1 MKKILIYI
9 LFLGFVVVFQ
19 SCGDDEQKPS
29 TTDNIESNTVDFQP
43 GERVEY
49 TPSKDVDIQQYNLNQ
64 QKALGV
70 SRTPCDTLALKEF
83 VLNHFEQGTYLVDF
97 DKTFTYNIPRSA
109 VIYYNKGGNYIFGVI
124 AKSKP
129 GERLIE
135 PDNIVGYNQSYIDL
149 DSTDLGVAF
158 FYLTLFECTGN
169 SFLVLWE
176 TPIPSHGGLRDM
188 KLDRWAYKGTQYMK
202 IDFYYARGSGHIDYN
217 YFFLKGI
224 RERPHLL
231 MTYKGIDFQRTLA
244 NVNNDEFPDYYEY
257 LYVNTGDR
265 IAVVDSIPF
274 YWSPKDSAYIS
285 KRDRRLSRP
294 Y

>member
-1 MKKILIYI
+1 MKKILICI
-9 LFLGFVVVFQ
+9 LLIGFIVILQ
-19 SCGDDEQKPS
+19 SCGDDEQKPE
-29 TTDNIESNTVDFQP
+29 TTDNIESNTVEFEP
-43 GERVEY
+43 GERVAY
-49 TPSKDVDIQQYNLNQ
+49 TPPKDQDIQAYNLKQ
-64 QKALGV
+64 QRAIIGFR
-70 SRTPCDTLALKEF
+70 SPSDTLALKEF
-83 VLNHFEQGTYLVDF
+83 VVNHYEQGTYLVDF
-97 DKTFTYNIPRSA
+97 DNTFTYNLSKSA
-109 VIYYNKGGNYIFGVI
+109 VVYYNKGGNFVFGVV

-129 GERLIE
+129 GERLIK

-158 FYLTLFECTGN
+158 FYLTLFEFTGS
-169 SFLVLWE
+169 SFQVIWE

-188 KLDRWAYKGTQYMK
+188 RLDKWSYKGTQYMR

-217 YFFLKGI
+217 YFFINGI

-244 NVNNDEFPDYYEY
+244 NVNNDNYPDYFEY
-257 LYVNTGDR
+257 LYVNTGTR

-274 YWSPKDSAYIS
+274 YWSGKDSAYIS
-285 KRDRRLSRP
+285 TRNKRLSRP